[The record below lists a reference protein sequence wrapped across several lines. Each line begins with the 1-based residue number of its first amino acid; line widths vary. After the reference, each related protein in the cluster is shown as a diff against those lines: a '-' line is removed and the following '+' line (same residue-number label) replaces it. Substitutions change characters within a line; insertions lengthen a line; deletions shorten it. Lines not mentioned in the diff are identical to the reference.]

1 MIRKVIIYSLL
12 FFTFSI
18 HADELT
24 PKAATQFTKTINQ
37 SFLNKLPFN
46 NKKDFEDAKK
56 NFIGNVPN
64 FEIKD
69 SDGRIIWSMKNYAFL
84 LSAPQVPSTV
94 NPSLWRISKLN
105 MNYGLYQVK
114 DNIYQVRGSSTLSR
128 TLFCFFAPRAL
139 PGAQQIGAKIGHLRK
154 LLPAHYCTSWQIG
167 LVLWRG

>member
-37 SFLNKLPFN
+37 SFLDKLPFN

-69 SDGRIIWSMKNYAFL
+69 SDGRIIWSMKN
-84 LSAPQVPSTV
+84 
-94 NPSLWRISKLN
+94 
-105 MNYGLYQVK
+105 
-114 DNIYQVRGSSTLSR
+114 
-128 TLFCFFAPRAL
+128 
-139 PGAQQIGAKIGHLRK
+139 
-154 LLPAHYCTSWQIG
+154 
-167 LVLWRG
+167 